1 MIQLGMYF
9 TDGPA
14 KNLHTS
20 PQGNQYFRIE
30 MASVGSQGIDLCW
43 WVLVPRGTNAPP
55 YEVEPGK
62 VKLPVGYTPVGWT
75 EYGKTFADANGI
87 LQHETWDAVVD
98 LPENQSPP
106 SLGEVADSILAD
118 MSRLQAIPFRR
129 LFLGVKPGT
138 NVSDLRSPDEIGG
151 AEYRAGAERNVMEWH
166 QRDLAFQLEGQ
177 WTEEMKR
184 QSAKA
189 GGHLVSPAI
198 GVSYS
203 PLVNDF
209 TLAEIAKRTSIE
221 RLYLDGTR
229 ITDQGLAELA
239 PLKNLHDL
247 SLINT
252 PISDAGLKHL
262 TALPRSR
269 SCTSTA
275 LRSHLRESRN

>member
-1 MIQLGMYF
+1 
-9 TDGPA
+9 
-14 KNLHTS
+14 
-20 PQGNQYFRIE
+20 
-30 MASVGSQGIDLCW
+30 
-43 WVLVPRGTNAPP
+43 
-55 YEVEPGK
+55 
-62 VKLPVGYTPVGWT
+62 
-75 EYGKTFADANGI
+75 
-87 LQHETWDAVVD
+87 
-98 LPENQSPP
+98 
-106 SLGEVADSILAD
+106 
-118 MSRLQAIPFRR
+118 
-129 LFLGVKPGT
+129 
-138 NVSDLRSPDEIGG
+138 
-151 AEYRAGAERNVMEWH
+151 
-166 QRDLAFQLEGQ
+166 
-177 WTEEMKR
+177 MKR

-262 TALPRSR
+262 TALA
-269 SCTSTA
+269 A
-275 LRSHLRESRN
+275 LKELYIHGTQITPAGIAELKNAIPGLKVTD